1 MPTSVPFTIT
11 SPAFADGGAIPK
23 RFTCDGANVSPEID
37 WSGAPVGTGSLALT
51 VIDPD
56 ARDYIHWLI
65 YDIPR
70 SATGSL
76 SEGVGVASGPIP
88 QGVNSSGRAAYMG
101 PCPPSGIHHYVFT
114 LYALDTALGLT
125 TPPKRGELEAA
136 MNGHVRA
143 TAILTGTY
151 AR

>member
-1 MPTSVPFTIT
+1 MSPSVPFTIT
-11 SPAFADGGAIPK
+11 SPAFGEGGAIPK
-23 RFTCDGANVSPEID
+23 RYTCDGPGVSPEID

-56 ARDYIHWLI
+56 ARDFIHWLI

-70 SATGSL
+70 SATGAL
-76 SEGVGVASGPIP
+76 PEGVGIASGPIP

-101 PCPPSGIHHYVFT
+101 PCPPSGVHHYVFT
-114 LYALDTALGLT
+114 LYALDTMLGLT
-125 TPPKRGELEAA
+125 TPPKRAELESA
-136 MNGHVRA
+136 MKGHIRA